1 MYVPGK
7 GKECE
12 KIRDELNAVFIP
24 PAWNCTPVCKN
35 KYNTKGRCGQKDRVN
50 RRIRRRD
57 DNTDKS
63 RYILKYH
70 SDKDDDDDMHAFLSN
85 FYGSEMS
92 AKESDHVDDDAY
104 EIKSYSLVG
113 DGWKGGL
120 RNKEDDDDQND
131 DAESWK
137 NWRKRTR
144 VVGLDFTDC
153 ECQSE
158 GDYHLTCVR
167 SRASCLPASFTLMH
181 CLLPF
186 VCSL

>member
-1 MYVPGK
+1 
-7 GKECE
+7 
-12 KIRDELNAVFIP
+12 
-24 PAWNCTPVCKN
+24 
-35 KYNTKGRCGQKDRVN
+35 
-50 RRIRRRD
+50 
-57 DNTDKS
+57 
-63 RYILKYH
+63 
-70 SDKDDDDDMHAFLSN
+70 
-85 FYGSEMS
+85 MS